1 MRRFFLKGQLEPE
14 VTITGPDAYHMSRVL
29 RMKPGERVTL
39 IAEDGQAAIAV
50 IQQVEES
57 CIRLCPEEII
67 KEERESPVKVSLA
80 QCLPKSDKMDYIVQ
94 KAVELGVDSIIPVI
108 SQNTVVR
115 YDAKKKAERVSRWQ
129 KIAGEAAKQSGRL
142 QVPVVTAVQDIA
154 QLFQYIDKESKVLLL
169 YEGQADSTL
178 KQVLR
183 KGDSRHYTIIVGPEG
198 GFSPD
203 EVQLCRSLGALI
215 ITLGPRIL
223 RTETAPVAAISIV
236 MYECGDMGGE

>member
-1 MRRFFLKGQLEPE
+1 MRRFFLKGQLGPTI
-14 VTITGPDAYHMSRVL
+14 TITGPDAYHINRVL

-50 IQQVEES
+50 IQQVEEN
-57 CIRLCPEEII
+57 CIQLCPEEMI

-142 QVPVVTAVQDIA
+142 QVPVVAAVQDLA
-154 QLFQYIDKESKVLLL
+154 KLFQHIDKESKVLLL
-169 YEGQADSTL
+169 YEGQVDSTL

-183 KGDSRHYTIIVGPEG
+183 NGDSRHYTIIVGPEG

-203 EVQLCRSLGALI
+203 EVQLCRSMGALVV
-215 ITLGPRIL
+215 TLGPRIL

>member
-1 MRRFFLKGQLEPE
+1 MRRFFLKGKLGAA

-39 IAEDGQAAIAV
+39 IAEDGQAVIAV
-50 IQQVEES
+50 IQQVEEYR
-57 CIRLCPEEII
+57 IRLCPEEII
-67 KEERESPVKVSLA
+67 KEEKESPVRVSLA

-94 KAVELGVDSIIPVI
+94 KAVELGADSIIPVI

-129 KIAGEAAKQSGRL
+129 KIAAEAAKQSGRL
-142 QVPVVTAVQDIA
+142 QVPVVEAVQDLD
-154 QLFQYIDKESKVLLL
+154 QLFQHIDKESKVLLL
-169 YEGQADSTL
+169 YEGQADTTL

-183 KGDSRHYTIIVGPEG
+183 QEDSLRYTIIVGPEG
-198 GFSPD
+198 GFTPD
-203 EVQLCRSLGALI
+203 EVQLCRSLGALV

-223 RTETAPVAAISIV
+223 RTETAPVAALSIV
-236 MYECGDMGGE
+236 MYECGDMGGD